1 MATGSV
7 REKCRILFRFDARWW
22 FFSASNQ
29 CRISIFSS
37 DKNHFFGPPKTAM
50 SGSALWLRRD
60 EGAGIWPPGRSGKNV
75 GFCSALMRDGGF
87 LVPPINAAYRYFRRT
102 HHFATWKKSLFWT
115 PQNQDCSLATWGRGT
130 RYLAMWSGGEKR
142 RIEVR
147 FEVGCGFFSAA
158 NRSRTSIFSSD
169 APFPD
174 FKKIRLFGPAETA
187 MSGSALW
194 LRRDEGAGIWPPGR
208 AVKNVRLWSSL
219 MQTYRFLVRPV
230 NPAHRHLHRTRG
242 L

>member
-37 DKNHFFGPPKTAM
+37 DASFCDLEKITFLDPPKRM
-50 SGSALWLRRD
+50 
-60 EGAGIWPPGRSGKNV
+60 V
-75 GFCSALMRDGGF
+75 
-87 LVPPINAAYRYFRRT
+87 
-102 HHFATWKKSLFWT
+102 
-115 PQNQDCSLATWGRGT
+115 QDCSLATWGRGT